1 MRLTGLKLNGRNIG
15 YDLKLIRMVILNID
29 WTEFFIG
36 KEDWVFLVEIA
47 LRTFA
52 MYVIILL
59 GLRLLGKRG
68 VKQLSIFE
76 LVVIISL
83 GSAAGD
89 PMFYREVGLTVPVV
103 IFGVIVL
110 SYRLTTFLTAKSQTA
125 DDIIEGKCT
134 YLIEDG
140 EFSIDNFSK
149 ETLAHDEFFAELRQ
163 YGISHLG
170 QVDTA
175 ILETSGAISVY
186 FFEDE
191 KVKYGLPILPRL
203 FEKGCEQI
211 TLNAYYACCFCGNVM
226 QLAPAEKHTCEKC
239 ERDRWVKAINGKRI
253 K

>member
-1 MRLTGLKLNGRNIG
+1 MN
-15 YDLKLIRMVILNID
+15 

-36 KEDWVFLVEIA
+36 KEDWVFLLEIA

-52 MYVIILL
+52 MYIIILL

-89 PMFYREVGLTVPVV
+89 PMFYKEVGLTVPVV

-149 ETLAHDEFFAELRQ
+149 ETLAYDEFFAELRQ

-191 KVKYGLPILPRL
+191 KVKYGLPILPHL
-203 FEKGCEQI
+203 FDASCEEI
-211 TLNAYYACCFCGNVM
+211 TSVDNYACCFCGNVM
-226 QLAPAEKHTCEKC
+226 ELVPAEKHICGKC
-239 ERDRWVKAINGKRI
+239 EHASWVRAISGKRI
-253 K
+253 T